1 MSDIRRDRLHD
12 HYVLIAP
19 ERMRRLDTLNVTPG
33 AVPESSCPF
42 CQGHESMTPPEIY
55 AFRTKQTDISSWSVR
70 VVPNLYKAVQIE
82 LGDESRVEGM
92 FESRPGVGA
101 HEILI
106 DTPCHS
112 CRMSQ
117 MDIDNIIEWLNA
129 ISNRVSDLRKDKRLI
144 YLSVFKNQ
152 GESAGATQSHPH
164 TQLIALP
171 IMPHET
177 LRLMERDLQYY
188 RRHGR
193 GKVEDLLEN
202 ELLEGT
208 RIVARKGIFVAF
220 CPYASSYPFEV
231 IIVPRKALMTLDQL
245 NRDEIFQLATLTKEV
260 MQRLD
265 IELGDY
271 DFNMAFNMAPL
282 NSNFENE
289 PYFPHLK
296 KYYRMTIRI
305 MPRIY
310 RLGGFE
316 LSTGLLINPVTP
328 EEAAQLLR
336 EAKI

>member
-1 MSDIRRDRLHD
+1 
-12 HYVLIAP
+12 
-19 ERMRRLDTLNVTPG
+19 
-33 AVPESSCPF
+33 
-42 CQGHESMTPPEIY
+42 MTPPEIY

-208 RIVARKGIFVAF
+208 RIVARKGNFVAF

-289 PYFPHLK
+289 PYFPYLK

>member
-19 ERMRRLDTLNVTPG
+19 ERMRRPDTLGVKPV
-33 AVPESSCPF
+33 AIPESACPF
-42 CQGHESMTPPEIY
+42 CQGNEKMTPPEIY
-55 AFRTKQTDISSWSVR
+55 AFRTKPDDISSWSVR

-82 LGDESRVEGM
+82 LDDDSRVEGM

-106 DTPCHS
+106 DTPCHD

-117 MDIDNIIEWLNA
+117 MEIGNTIEWLNA

-152 GESAGATQSHPH
+152 GESAGATQPHPH
-164 TQLIALP
+164 TQLLALP

-202 ELLEGT
+202 ELLEQE

-220 CPYASSYPFEV
+220 CPFASSYPFEV
-231 IIVPRKALMTLDQL
+231 IIAPRKALMTLDEL
-245 NRDEIFQLATLTKEV
+245 NRDEIFQLATLIKEL

-265 IELGDY
+265 VELGEC

-289 PYFPHLK
+289 PYFPHLS

-328 EEAAQLLR
+328 EEAAHLLR
-336 EAKI
+336 EVKI